1 VYPGAHAKTQPDKP
15 ALIMA
20 GTGRTITFA
29 ELDERSNRLAQ
40 WWYAAGLRT
49 GDGVATL
56 VTNIPETLE
65 ILICSSRLRTSSS
78 LIRRSWRTCHQ
89 GSSMFI

>member
-1 VYPGAHAKTQPDKP
+1 MYPGAHSQTQPDKP

-20 GTGRTITFA
+20 GTGKTVTYA

-49 GDGVATL
+49 GDGVAMLLTASVLSPEKAVGDKDNSVVTGGTL
-56 VTNIPETLE
+56 AGPV
-65 ILICSSRLRTSSS
+65 CSA
-78 LIRRSWRTCHQ
+78 
-89 GSSMFI
+89 